1 MNSVNELQ
9 MFNFEDAEVRTVL
22 IDEIPYF
29 VGKDIADI
37 LGYSR
42 SSKAIND
49 HVDKTDQIE
58 KIVNISQSSQ
68 NGTQSE
74 IVQNV
79 KLVNESGV
87 YELIFNSKLP
97 KAKKFKRW
105 VTSEV
110 LPTIRKHGT
119 YMTDEKIEEAL
130 LNPDTIIN
138 LATQL
143 KNERANRKL
152 IEQQVT
158 EMKPKAIFADSVAT
172 SKTTILVG
180 ELAKIIKQNGISLG
194 AKRLFAWL
202 RENGYL
208 IKRMGTDYNSP
219 TQKSMELGLFEIKES
234 SHVNGNGVTIVTKT
248 PKVTGKGQ
256 LYFVNKFLA
265 MKIEEKK

>member
-1 MNSVNELQ
+1 MNELQ
-9 MFNFEDAEVRTVL
+9 NFDFEGNEVRTVL
-22 IDEIPYF
+22 IDDEPYF
-29 VGKDIADI
+29 VGKDVAEV
-37 LGYSR
+37 LGYLNVR
-42 SSKAIND
+42 DALSK
-49 HVDKTDQIE
+49 HVDEEDKGVAFCDTPGGQQKMTTI
-58 KIVNISQSSQ
+58 
-68 NGTQSE
+68 
-74 IVQNV
+74 
-79 KLVNESGV
+79 NESGL
-87 YELIFNSKLP
+87 YSLIISSKLP
-97 KAKKFKRW
+97 TAKKFKRW

-119 YMTDEKIEEAL
+119 YMTDKRIEEAL
-130 LNPDTIIN
+130 QDPDTIIKI
-138 LATQL
+138 ATQL

-152 IEQQVT
+152 IERQVT

-256 LYFVNKFLA
+256 QYFVNKFLV
-265 MKIEEKK
+265 MKIEEDK